1 VARPSLRR
9 RLLALILGFTA
20 AAWLAVGVYALV
32 EVRHEA
38 AEILDA
44 HLAQSAA
51 LILAQGDEL
60 DEIDTDHA
68 PLLHR
73 EMRRTAFQVW
83 ERGRSLKLHSANAPE
98 RRLSE
103 VEEGFSDVE
112 HDGRAW
118 RVFSA
123 WDPKGKLLVQVAERA
138 SARASIV
145 QALGKALLWP
155 LVAALPLLAAA
166 IWLGVGRGLR
176 PLAELRR
183 ELGRRSAADLAP
195 LSASSAPEEIAPLV
209 AELNRLFGRI
219 DEALQR
225 ERRLTADA
233 AHELRTPL
241 AALST
246 QAQVARR
253 ASSDASRN
261 EALDAIVL
269 GAERAARLAEQM
281 LTLARL
287 DSGHGQAARQAVE
300 LRGLVRDVLAD
311 ITPHAVEKRIEV
323 ALDDGAS
330 VTIDGYAAL
339 LAIVMRNLIDN
350 AVRYTPAGGHIR
362 ASVDSADGQVE
373 LKIADDG
380 PGVPSS
386 EMGRLGER
394 FHRLAELMAD
404 DVPTGSGLGLSIVR
418 RIAELHGGEVRFAP
432 GLGGQGLSVSVTLPR
447 SGAKRATSTRDLR

>member
-1 VARPSLRR
+1 MARPSLRR

-20 AAWLAVGVYALV
+20 AAWLAVGLYAYV

-38 AEILDA
+38 AELLDA

-83 ERGRSLKLHSANAPE
+83 ERGRSLKLHSANAPD

-103 VEEGFSDVE
+103 VEEGFSDAV
-112 HDGRAW
+112 HGGRAW

-123 WDPKGKLLVQVAERA
+123 WDPEGEFLVQVAERA

-155 LVAALPLLAAA
+155 LIAALPLLAAA
-166 IWLGVGRGLR
+166 IWLGVGRGLQ
-176 PLAELRR
+176 PLANLRR
-183 ELGRRSAADLAP
+183 ELGRRSATDLAS
-195 LSASSAPEEIAPLV
+195 LDASSAPAEIAPLV

-219 DEALQR
+219 DDALQR

-253 ASSDASRN
+253 ASSDATRN

-287 DSGHGQAARQAVE
+287 DSGHGEAAKLPVDLRE
-300 LRGLVRDVLAD
+300 LARDVLAD
-311 ITPHAVEKRIEV
+311 VTPRALARRIDLSLEEGPPVIVE
-323 ALDDGAS
+323 
-330 VTIDGYAAL
+330 GYAGL
-339 LAIVMRNLIDN
+339 LAILVRNLVDN
-350 AVRYTPAGGHIR
+350 AVRYTPGGGHVR
-362 ASVDSADGQVE
+362 VSVSAHGKQALLEVV
-373 LKIADDG
+373 DDG
-380 PGVPSS
+380 PGVPAA
-386 EMGRLGER
+386 ELGRLGER
-394 FHRLAELMAD
+394 FHRLAGQELS
-404 DVPTGSGLGLSIVR
+404 GSGLGLSIVER
-418 RIAELHGGEVRFAP
+418 VAELHGGSVRYAAAAGEK
-432 GLGGQGLSVSVTLPR
+432 GLLVTVTL
-447 SGAKRATSTRDLR
+447 AQAATA

>member
-1 VARPSLRR
+1 MARPSLRR

-20 AAWLAVGVYALV
+20 AAWLAVGLYAFV

-166 IWLGVGRGLR
+166 IWLGVGRGLQ

-195 LSASSAPEEIAPLV
+195 LSPSSAPEEIAPLV

-287 DSGHGQAARQAVE
+287 DSGQGEAAKLPVE
-300 LRGLVRDVLAD
+300 LHGLAREVLAD
-311 ITPHAVEKRIEV
+311 VTPRALERNIDLSLEDGPAVHV
-323 ALDDGAS
+323 G
-330 VTIDGYAAL
+330 GYAGL
-339 LAIVMRNLIDN
+339 LSILVRNLVDN
-350 AVRYTPAGGHIR
+350 AVRYTPEGGHVR
-362 ASVDSADGQVE
+362 VGLSARGNQALLEV
-373 LKIADDG
+373 ADDG
-380 PGVPSS
+380 PGVPAA
-386 EMGRLGER
+386 EIGRLGER
-394 FHRLAELMAD
+394 FHRPAGQEQS
-404 DVPTGSGLGLSIVR
+404 GSGLGLSIVQ
-418 RIAELHGGEVRFAP
+418 RIAELHGGSVRYAP
-432 GLGGQGLSVSVTLPR
+432 GPGGKGLLVSVTLPR
-447 SGAKRATSTRDLR
+447 AATA